1 MRVAIN
7 GLGRIGRATLRV
19 LQDTPQLELVAA
31 NDLVPI
37 DNLAYLIRYDTVYGR
52 NAANVV
58 ADTDRLTIGERSFPV
73 FSKKD
78 PAELPWKDLEVD
90 LVFECSGV
98 FRTKEELEKHRTAGA
113 EMVILSAPPKSAG
126 VPMIVHGATPLEQ
139 VIDYPIVSTASCTTN
154 CVAPIM
160 EVLNRRIGV
169 EKSLM
174 TTTHGYTSTQALVD
188 GPNKKIRRGRA
199 AAANLVPT
207 STGAAGA
214 TTKSVEGLTK
224 DFDGVALRIP
234 LVSGSIADVVV
245 VTRRETTVEEINSL
259 FREEAASD
267 RYRGVL
273 GITDDPLVSSDII
286 GDSRGSVIDAEM
298 TRVVGG
304 NLVKVMGWYDNEWG
318 YTCQMVRHAIAR
330 AGARPLANQFVSQ
343 ASGEW

>member
-7 GLGRIGRATLRV
+7 GLGRIGRATLRT
-19 LQDTPQLELVAA
+19 LQKTPALEIVAA

-52 NAANVV
+52 NPDEVRV
-58 ADTDRLTIGERSFPV
+58 DDDQLSIGDRSFPL
-73 FSKKD
+73 FAKKD
-78 PAELPWKDLEVD
+78 PAELPWKDLGVD

-98 FRTKEELEKHRTAGA
+98 FRTKEDLEKHRTAGA
-113 EMVILSAPPKSAG
+113 EFVILSAPPKSAG
-126 VPMIVHGATPLEQ
+126 VPMVVHGATPLER
-139 VIDYPIVSTASCTTN
+139 VIDQPIVSTASCTTN

-160 EVLNRRIGV
+160 EVIDRRIGV

-174 TTTHGYTSTQALVD
+174 TTTHGYTSSQGLVD

-199 AAANLVPT
+199 AAANMVPT

-214 TTKSVEGLTK
+214 TTKSVDGLTT

-245 VTRRETTVEEINSL
+245 VTKRETDVAEINEI
-259 FREEAASD
+259 FRDEASSD

-273 GITDDPLVSSDII
+273 GVTDDPLVSSDII
-286 GDSRGSVIDAEM
+286 GDSRGSIVDAEM

-318 YTCQMVRHAIAR
+318 YTSQMVRHAVAR
-330 AGARPLANQFVSQ
+330 ATATAT
-343 ASGEW
+343 A